1 MTWWCD
7 VTQHFVT
14 ELQAGLDELVAAH
27 PERVM
32 SARGTGTL
40 CAIDCASVEDRTA
53 LVAGARARGVLIGVC
68 GEKAIRFRPSVA
80 TPFPSDYFVV
90 VVVVAAAAAAAA
102 AVAVAA
108 VAAVAAAV
116 AVAVA
121 VVVVESSCTTGYFH
135 STITGVSVASYHH
148 RRH

>member
-1 MTWWCD
+1 MERGSRLYPCQVIVRHGMTWWCD

-68 GEKAIRFRPSVA
+68 GEKAIRFRPSVS
-80 TPFPSDYFVV
+80 T
-90 VVVVAAAAAAAA
+90 
-102 AVAVAA
+102 
-108 VAAVAAAV
+108 
-116 AVAVA
+116 
-121 VVVVESSCTTGYFH
+121 TTG
-135 STITGVSVASYHH
+135 SNRPWLSPT
-148 RRH
+148 